1 VACGNPPT
9 TLPIQMKNQED
20 IIKGLLSF
28 IDLWK
33 SLAQKDDM
41 RLYASSHEG
50 LQGCSKDASST
61 PAIFFGSWIHV
72 FKAQIMVHCHLTGL

>member
-41 RLYASSHEG
+41 RLYASSHDDLIMNWKG
-50 LQGCSKDASST
+50 FRDALKMPPPPPQSSLVHGFTYSK
-61 PAIFFGSWIHV
+61 
-72 FKAQIMVHCHLTGL
+72 LR